1 MKKFLF
7 LALILIPF
15 LLVSCPDQN
24 GREIDVAPRIVLIGP
39 SEVFFNVNDTYVEY
53 GYLATDVDGNV
64 QNATVAWRN
73 SSGAVTTL
81 NSIKEIGVY
90 TAEASIQDGN
100 YVIKGQYKQTIT
112 IQATYLDEKGE

>member
-7 LALILIPF
+7 LSLILIPF

-53 GYLATDVDGNV
+53 GYLATDVDGNDV
-64 QNATVAWRN
+64 
-73 SSGAVTTL
+73 SSLVRRDISSL
-81 NSIKEIGVY
+81 NMGKEGSY
-90 TAEASIQDGN
+90 TATSPR
-100 YVIKGQYKQTIT
+100 TST
-112 IQATYLDEKGE
+112 ATTSPLSFAAISPP